1 MEKSILGNIEI
12 EEQKEFVLPKGATLI
27 KSTENVSVR
36 KISNGYILRKS
47 YDIKWKAAGGDDTQY
62 EYYTKEWFTEENP
75 VTIKMPTT
83 NKSLAD
89 KLN

>member
-1 MEKSILGNIEI
+1 MEKSVLGNIEI
-12 EEQKEFVLPKGATLI
+12 EEQKEFVLPKGGVII

-47 YDIKWKAAGGDDTQY
+47 YDIKWKPGEGDDTQY
-62 EYYTKEWFTEENP
+62 EYYTKEWFTESNP
-75 VTIKMPTT
+75 VTISMPKE

-89 KLN
+89 KLD

>member
-27 KSTENVSVR
+27 KSTENISVR
-36 KISNGYILRKS
+36 KISNGYVLRKS
-47 YDIKWKAAGGDDTQY
+47 YDIKWKPSGSDDTQY
-62 EYYTKEWFTEENP
+62 EYYSKEWFSETNP
-75 VTIKMPTT
+75 VSIAIPKE
-83 NKSLAD
+83 KSLAD